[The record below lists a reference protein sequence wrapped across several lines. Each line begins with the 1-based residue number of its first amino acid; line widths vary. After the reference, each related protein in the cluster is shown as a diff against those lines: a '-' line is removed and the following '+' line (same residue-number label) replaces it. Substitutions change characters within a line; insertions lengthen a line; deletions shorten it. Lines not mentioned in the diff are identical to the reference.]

1 MMVRAINAPTNQSA
15 TTIRRRTAG
24 TTRTPTTPARQ
35 SSRHAHPD
43 RCIAPAVVWEPRRSD
58 RPAGRSEAGV
68 LRRVPFVPRHLGIG
82 AQLCQRGDPRRERA
96 RRANFFSRRASCPAA
111 ASTRWPPSTPSSPGG
126 CDAPTAHLRTTKGG
140 FAWSIVSEVPPVPL
154 VTVVIPVFN
163 RERTVVAAIES
174 VLRQTY
180 QSIEVIVV
188 DDAST
193 DGSIDAVRSVSDPRV
208 RLVEAGTNRGAP
220 GARNLGIATATGE
233 FVAFQDSDD
242 EWLPTKLQRQM
253 DLFES
258 RVVAVYCGMAI
269 VEPQGSGRI
278 NVRYNP
284 PSNIPNPSGDLL
296 NLLLESSIVST
307 QTLVVR
313 RNALDVVD
321 GFDESLPATEDWDLA
336 IRLAKIGP
344 IIFVDDLLVVQ
355 RFSANS
361 LTRNAASRLSA
372 LQQVVEKH
380 LDEYQLRPR
389 VLARR
394 YYELAGGH
402 RQFGNLRRA
411 AGFLR
416 KARQAD
422 RSFYRVWL
430 GYLLLASHRLLRR
443 S

>member
-1 MMVRAINAPTNQSA
+1 MHQRTRAPQRFGDEPPGLHEHPPRRLANHLDMLTQIGAL
-15 TTIRRRTAG
+15 RRRWCGNQEGAIGQRCGAKQVFFAEFHSFRG
-24 TTRTPTTPARQ
+24 TLGSAPSCANVATPDAKGLVERTSFRDELLARPQLRLGGRLQHPVHRVAATRQP
-35 SSRHAHPD
+35 
-43 RCIAPAVVWEPRRSD
+43 
-58 RPAGRSEAGV
+58 
-68 LRRVPFVPRHLGIG
+68 
-82 AQLCQRGDPRRERA
+82 
-96 RRANFFSRRASCPAA
+96 
-111 ASTRWPPSTPSSPGG
+111 
-126 CDAPTAHLRTTKGG
+126 AHLRTTKRG

-208 RLVEAGTNRGAP
+208 RLVEAGANRGAP

-336 IRLAKIGP
+336 IRLAKVGP